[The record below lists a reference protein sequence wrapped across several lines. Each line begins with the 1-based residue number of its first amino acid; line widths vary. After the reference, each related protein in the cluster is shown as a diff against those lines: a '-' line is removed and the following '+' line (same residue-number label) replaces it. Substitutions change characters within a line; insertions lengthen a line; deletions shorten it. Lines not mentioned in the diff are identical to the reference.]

1 MRSAGAAGPEP
12 APEFG
17 SFGMRSPVTPHPSPV
32 DRKTVANLALVS
44 AVEKPSVWTSR
55 AATKLQM
62 IGFCDWIS
70 IYQQHGGDLPR
81 IADGAVV
88 RIDSNGE
95 TECVTLKKVKVEG
108 SHETAVFVRCDGET
122 VWFEGNVS
130 KWGRTDNIFGY
141 SFQQCLLI
149 INNLLATLGLP
160 PFTDGEKFITN
171 FKGEPKT
178 VWTGA
183 KVTRVDLTQNFSVG
197 SKENAYHYMRYLESQ
212 QSSRLKTG
220 TYGEGETVD
229 FGRGSRVVYFKVYL
243 KGPEL
248 RKHISKSP
256 RSSAPFDASIAPRTF
271 DLPEKPTLE
280 QIKDYKRE
288 VREYMGGSATA
299 NPYVLLLADW
309 CDLVGLV
316 RAEMTFKS
324 TKLHQ
329 LGCNYLG
336 GFDMKQLEIDF
347 TERCEILS
355 RASADV
361 DEITDLPKHLLSTYR
376 MWQAGDDIT
385 SKLKKSQFYIHR
397 KALLPYGVDIA
408 IKSNVVQLKT
418 KTRVIKLGPVAMP
431 DWYELPEIERKRY
444 GTNVG

>member
-1 MRSAGAAGPEP
+1 
-12 APEFG
+12 
-17 SFGMRSPVTPHPSPV
+17 MRSPVTPHPSLTGETKPA
-32 DRKTVANLALVS
+32 KLALVS
-44 AVEKPSVWTSR
+44 AGETSSVWTSR
-55 AATKLQM
+55 PATKLQM
-62 IGFCDWIS
+62 VGFCDWIS
-70 IYQQHGGDLPR
+70 IYQHHPGCNLPR

-88 RIDSNGE
+88 RIDRHGE
-95 TECVTLKKVKVEG
+95 TECMTLKKSKIEG

-122 VWFEGNVS
+122 VWFDGNVS

-149 INNLLATLGLP
+149 INNLLASLELP

-171 FKGEPKT
+171 FKGQPRT
-178 VWTGA
+178 IWTGA
-183 KVTRVDLTQNFSVG
+183 KVTRVDLTENYSVG

-229 FGRGSRVVYFKVYL
+229 FGRGSRVVYFKAYL

-248 RKHISKSP
+248 RRHISKTP
-256 RSSAPFDASIAPRTF
+256 RSDFESSIPRPDF
-271 DLPEKPTLE
+271 HLPEKPTLE
-280 QIKDYKRE
+280 QVKAYNRAIKA
-288 VREYMGGSATA
+288 YMGSAPV

-316 RAEMTFKS
+316 RVEMTFKS

-361 DEITDLPKHLLSTYR
+361 DELTDLPKQVLSTYR
-376 MWQAGDDIT
+376 MWQAGDDVV
-385 SKLKKSQFYIHR
+385 SKISRATFYRHR
-397 KALLPYGVDIA
+397 RELLPYGVDIA

-444 GTNVG
+444 VSNGR